1 MDKWIAIAILLFM
14 LLSYA
19 AVNTLLSF
27 KIDARVFKLERQ
39 MVQMQETIDILKDDG
54 KHYLHRLNRIEYP
67 EVLGKPKRKGA
78 KR

>member
-1 MDKWIAIAILLFM
+1 MGKWMAIAILLFM

-39 MVQMQETIDILKDDG
+39 LVQMQETIDILKDDG
-54 KHYLHRLNRIEYP
+54 KHYLHRLNAIQYP
-67 EVLGKPKRKGA
+67 EVLTGKPYKG
-78 KR
+78 RSR